1 MKTSI
6 KLIIFSSVN
15 RYHDFPFFFTS
26 VFCSILPPGLRTYKP
41 PCVLVLMKHPVWI
54 VLLHLSLYKWFM
66 VGKRS
71 NSKARAR
78 DTLSKRRAHDI
89 VLPPHHHSLSPSPP
103 YHHYLPTY
111 YFTCLSTNLPHSTY
125 LLATF
130 SWYVENMAWLRCIRY
145 FHFCC

>member
-26 VFCSILPPGLRTYKP
+26 VFCSILPPGLRTYEP

-89 VLPPHHHSLSPSPP
+89 VLPPHHHSLSPLPP
-103 YHHYLPTY
+103 YHHHLPITIIYLPIISPASPPI
-111 YFTCLSTNLPHSTY
+111 FPIPLTC
-125 LLATF
+125 
-130 SWYVENMAWLRCIRY
+130 YVFLIRWE
-145 FHFCC
+145 HGLIEMH